1 MKPFGK
7 KTEAFNPRLIR
18 GMGYMNSIDCR
29 NMACPAPV
37 ITVKKALEQHGEIQ
51 VQLDDGAPRENV
63 ARFARNKGFEVLEEL
78 NGNGWTLKIKPGI
91 NVQTNTD
98 GSTPDDTVFM
108 ITSDRL
114 GDGPEELGRLLM
126 KNLVFTLLENSNLPS
141 RMLFLNSG
149 VHLTTEGSELL
160 ETLDKLAGM
169 GVEILSCGLCLDF
182 FGIKDKLRSGATTN
196 MLTTVETILS
206 TARVIRL

>member
-1 MKPFGK
+1 
-7 KTEAFNPRLIR
+7 
-18 GMGYMNSIDCR
+18 MNTIDCR

-37 ITVKKALEQHGEIQ
+37 ITVKKALEQHKEIQ

-63 ARFARNKGFEVLEEL
+63 TRFARNRGFEVQEEQL
-78 NGNGWTLKIKPGI
+78 DNGWTLIIRPG
-91 NVQTNTD
+91 NNSQVTEA
-98 GSTPDDTVFM
+98 GSAPEDTVFM

-126 KNLVFTLLENSNLPS
+126 KNFVFTLLESRNLPS
-141 RMLFLNSG
+141 RMLFLNSA
-149 VHLTTEGSELL
+149 VRLTTEGSDVL
-160 ETLDKLAGM
+160 EALHKLAGM

-206 TARVIRL
+206 TERVIRL

>member
-1 MKPFGK
+1 
-7 KTEAFNPRLIR
+7 
-18 GMGYMNSIDCR
+18 MNTIDCR

-51 VQLDDGAPRENV
+51 VRLDDGAPRENV
-63 ARFARNKGFEVLEEL
+63 ARFAGNRGYEVQEERID
-78 NGNGWTLKIKPGI
+78 NGWSLTIRPG
-91 NVQTNTD
+91 NRSQATESDSAT
-98 GSTPDDTVFM
+98 GDTVFM

-126 KNLVFTLLENSNLPS
+126 KNFIFTLLESSNLPS

-149 VHLTTEGSELL
+149 VRLTTEGSEVL
-160 ETLDKLAGM
+160 EALDKLAGM
-169 GVEILSCGLCLDF
+169 GVEILSCGLCLEF
-182 FGIKDKLRSGATTN
+182 FGVKDKLRSGATTN
-196 MLTTVETILS
+196 MLAIVETVFT

>member
-1 MKPFGK
+1 
-7 KTEAFNPRLIR
+7 
-18 GMGYMNSIDCR
+18 MNTIDCR
-29 NMACPAPV
+29 SMACPAPV
-37 ITVKKALEQHGEIQ
+37 ISVKKALEQHGEIQ

-63 ARFARNKGFEVLEEL
+63 TRFAGNRGYEVQEERMDD
-78 NGNGWTLKIKPGI
+78 GWRLTIRPG
-91 NVQTNTD
+91 
-98 GSTPDDTVFM
+98 GSFRAVEAGSAADDTVFM

-126 KNLVFTLLENSNLPS
+126 KNFIFTLLESSNMPS

-149 VHLTTEGSELL
+149 VRLTTEGSEVI
-160 ETLDKLAGM
+160 EALDKLAGM
-169 GVEILSCGLCLDF
+169 GVEIFSCGLCLDY

-196 MLTTVETILS
+196 MLATVEAVLS

>member
-1 MKPFGK
+1 
-7 KTEAFNPRLIR
+7 
-18 GMGYMNSIDCR
+18 MNTIDCR

-37 ITVKKALEQHGEIQ
+37 ITVKKALEQHSEIQ

-63 ARFARNKGFEVLEEL
+63 ARFAVNRGYEVREERC
-78 NGNGWTLKIKPGI
+78 GNGWSLTIRRGNNSKA
-91 NVQTNTD
+91 TET
-98 GSTPDDTVFM
+98 GSAPDDTVLM

-126 KNLVFTLLENSNLPS
+126 KNFVFTLLESSKLPS

-149 VHLTTEGSELL
+149 VRLTTEGSEVL
-160 ETLDKLAGM
+160 EALGKLTGM

-196 MLTTVETILS
+196 MLTTVEAVLS